1 MKSKLSI
8 VLAMCALMLGLSV
21 TGAAQVTKHRT
32 RDGRIVYQTQ
42 TRDNRRNDRDD
53 RRWNN
58 QRNDRRYNDRDDRRY
73 NDGRYNDRDDY
84 RRNNGRYNQ
93 DWRRQNQGQVYQN
106 QQQSYGGRTY
116 RLPNGRLVTILPDG
130 RRIYR

>member
-8 VLAMCALMLGLSV
+8 VLAMCALMLGLSA

-42 TRDNRRNDRDD
+42 RRDETRDYRRNDRRSDG
-53 RRWNN
+53 RWDN
-58 QRNDRRYNDRDDRRY
+58 QRNDR
-73 NDGRYNDRDDY
+73 RYNDRDDY

-93 DWRRQNQGQVYQN
+93 DWRRQNQ
-106 QQQSYGGRTY
+106 QQTYGAQTY

-130 RRIYR
+130 RRIYH

>member
-21 TGAAQVTKHRT
+21 TGAAQVIKHRT
-32 RDGRIVYQTQ
+32 RDGRIVYQSE

-58 QRNDRRYNDRDDRRY
+58 QRNDRRYNDGRY
-73 NDGRYNDRDDY
+73 NNNGRYNDRDDY

-93 DWRRQNQGQVYQN
+93 DWRRQNQ
-106 QQQSYGGRTY
+106 QQSYGGRTY
-116 RLPNGRLVTILPDG
+116 RLPDGRLVTILPDG
-130 RRIYR
+130 RRIYVRRENVKA